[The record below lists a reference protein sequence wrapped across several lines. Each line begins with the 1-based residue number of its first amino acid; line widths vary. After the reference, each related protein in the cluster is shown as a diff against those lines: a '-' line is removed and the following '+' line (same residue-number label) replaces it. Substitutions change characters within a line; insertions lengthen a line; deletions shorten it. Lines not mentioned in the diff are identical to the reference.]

1 METDKAMAQ
10 LQQGQNGRQKPP
22 SLSPRYSQEIINKYG
37 DKDKFMLTFTC
48 SHEKEYCKHVWRCIF
63 GKAPTL
69 SQVNATYGN
78 STSAA
83 WIVPLI
89 YDVSEFCGCKEK
101 LNIQQTDDVAHIIA
115 NDYHWLKVTEVMLF
129 FWWFK
134 SGKYGKFYGSVDPMV
149 ITSALR
155 EFVQDRNAI
164 IAKRDSM
171 ELEKKE
177 NEWKKTALTYEQWR
191 ELHKNDNKSENNE

>member
-1 METDKAMAQ
+1 
-10 LQQGQNGRQKPP
+10 
-22 SLSPRYSQEIINKYG
+22 
-37 DKDKFMLTFTC
+37 MLTFTC

-69 SQVNATYGN
+69 SQINATYGN

-101 LNIQQTDDVAHIIA
+101 LNMQQTDDVAHIIA

-155 EFVQDRNAI
+155 AFVQDRNAI

-177 NEWKKTALTYEQWR
+177 SEWKKTALTYEQWR
-191 ELHKNDNKSENNE
+191 ELHKNDNNKSENNE

>member
-1 METDKAMAQ
+1 METDKAMAL
-10 LQQGQNGRQKPP
+10 LQQENKDRLKPP
-22 SLSPRYSQEIINKYG
+22 SSSPRYSQEIISRYG
-37 DKDKFMLTFTC
+37 SQQKFMLTFTC
-48 SHEKEYCKHVWRCIF
+48 SHEKEYCRHVWRCIF

-69 SQVNATYGN
+69 SQINAVYGN
-78 STSAA
+78 NTSTA
-83 WIVPLI
+83 WLVPLI

-101 LNIQQTDDVAHIIA
+101 LNKQQTDDVAHIIA

-134 SGKYGKFYGSVDPMV
+134 SGKYGKFYGNVDPMV

-155 EFVQDRNAI
+155 EFIRDRNAI

-171 ELEKKE
+171 EKEQKEK
-177 NEWKKTALTYEQWR
+177 EWRKTALTYEQWR
-191 ELHKNDNKSENNE
+191 ELHKNDKESKSNE

>member
-10 LQQGQNGRQKPP
+10 LQQGQSGRQKPP
-22 SLSPRYSQEIINKYG
+22 SSSPRYSQEIISRYG
-37 DKDKFMLTFTC
+37 DKQKFMLTFTC
-48 SHEKEYCKHVWRCIF
+48 SHEKAYCKHVWRCIF

-69 SQVNATYGN
+69 SQVNAVYGKN
-78 STSAA
+78 TSTA
-83 WIVPLI
+83 WLVPLI

-101 LNIQQTDDVAHIIA
+101 LNKQQTDDVANIIA

-134 SGKYGKFYGSVDPMV
+134 SGKYGKFYGNVDPMV

-155 EFVQDRNAI
+155 EFIRDRNAI

-171 ELEKKE
+171 EIEKKE
-177 NEWKKTALTYEQWR
+177 TEWKKNAMTYQEWR
-191 ELHKNDNKSENNE
+191 AKHEKDGI

>member
-1 METDKAMAQ
+1 
-10 LQQGQNGRQKPP
+10 
-22 SLSPRYSQEIINKYG
+22 
-37 DKDKFMLTFTC
+37 MLTFTC
-48 SHEKEYCKHVWRCIF
+48 SHEKAYCKHVWRCIF

-69 SQVNATYGN
+69 SQINAVYGN
-78 STSAA
+78 NTSTA
-83 WIVPLI
+83 WLVPLI

-101 LNIQQTDDVAHIIA
+101 LNKQQTDDVAHIIA

-134 SGKYGKFYGSVDPMV
+134 SGKYGKFYGNVDPMV

-155 EFVQDRNAI
+155 EFIRDRNAI

-177 NEWKKTALTYEQWR
+177 SEWKKTALTYEQWR
-191 ELHKNDNKSENNE
+191 ELHKNDKESKSNE

>member
-1 METDKAMAQ
+1 
-10 LQQGQNGRQKPP
+10 
-22 SLSPRYSQEIINKYG
+22 
-37 DKDKFMLTFTC
+37 
-48 SHEKEYCKHVWRCIF
+48 
-63 GKAPTL
+63 
-69 SQVNATYGN
+69 
-78 STSAA
+78 
-83 WIVPLI
+83 
-89 YDVSEFCGCKEK
+89 
-101 LNIQQTDDVAHIIA
+101 
-115 NDYHWLKVTEVMLF
+115 MLF

-155 EFVQDRNAI
+155 EFIRDRNAI

-191 ELHKNDNKSENNE
+191 ELHKNDKESKSNE